1 MQTNSK
7 ENINTWLSQITTD
20 YKAAISVDCVV
31 FGYDKEGL
39 KVMVLECNMPP
50 FEGLPSLVGDLV
62 RPNET
67 MDQATERIL
76 VKRTGLKNLYLEQVE
91 TFSAVD
97 RHPLGRVVSTAYY
110 TLMRVEDYEFGQ
122 NETQDKVS
130 WKEINDIDQM
140 AFDHNLI
147 LENCLDRLRKSLI
160 EKPIGFSLLPNR
172 FTLKQLQLLYE
183 LILNIKLDKRNFRRK
198 LKALDI
204 LEEHRDTQRDV
215 SHRPA
220 KLYSFN
226 KESYVEKRKNKGI
239 EFNF

>member
-7 ENINTWLSQITTD
+7 ENINTWLSQINTD
-20 YKAAISVDCVV
+20 CKAAISVDCVV
-31 FGYDKEGL
+31 FGSDKESL

-62 RPNET
+62 RPDET

-76 VKRTGLKNLYLEQVE
+76 VNRTGMENLYLEQVE

-110 TLMRVEDYEFGQ
+110 ALMRVEDYIFRHI
-122 NETQDKVS
+122 ETHDKIS
-130 WKEINDIDQM
+130 WKNINEIGQM
-140 AFDHNLI
+140 AFDHKII
-147 LENCLDRLRKSLI
+147 LENSLERLRRSLI

-204 LEEHRDTQRDV
+204 LEEHKDTQRDV

-220 KLYSFN
+220 KLYSFDQSAYLD
-226 KESYVEKRKNKGI
+226 KKKNGI

>member
-7 ENINTWLSQITTD
+7 ENINIWLSQINTE

-31 FGYDKEGL
+31 FGYDKESL

-62 RPNET
+62 RPDESL
-67 MDQATERIL
+67 DQATERIL
-76 VKRTGLKNLYLEQVE
+76 VERTGLENLYLEQVE
-91 TFSAVD
+91 TYSAVD

-110 TLMRVEDYEFGQ
+110 ALMRVEDYEFRQ
-122 NETQDKVS
+122 NKTQDKVS
-130 WKEINDIDQM
+130 WQDISSIGKM

-147 LENCLDRLRKSLI
+147 LDNCIDRLRKSLI

-204 LEEHRDTQRDV
+204 LQEHKDTQSDV

-220 KLYSFN
+220 KLYSFD
-226 KESYVEKRKNKGI
+226 KVAYLEKKKKGI